1 MHRKYHIQLTFFL
14 RLQLSGDVNIDHDF
28 HIRMYHLLS
37 STSFLNEKSPVVIH
51 SSIRGFTYSP
61 LNPTLNKFMLL
72 YKALTFFFIGATV
85 EAEELIL
92 SDKRIKGLS
101 TNIQRERHCKLYL
114 QTSFAG

>member
-1 MHRKYHIQLTFFL
+1 
-14 RLQLSGDVNIDHDF
+14 
-28 HIRMYHLLS
+28 
-37 STSFLNEKSPVVIH
+37 
-51 SSIRGFTYSP
+51 
-61 LNPTLNKFMLL
+61 MLL

-85 EAEELIL
+85 ETEELIL